1 MFSQFLAIFFKLLKL
16 DKPLY
21 EDEVLEKIGSKIDD
35 KKKPHN
41 LNLAGLELSFYY
53 SLIIVVMTVIIQTIP
68 NNVYLSWV
76 SERGLQIE
84 QPTFRY
90 LLFFSLLV
98 WFLKSF
104 FIYIVGVKIFPNK
117 NTKCNFLKVLTA
129 VGLAHSPLIFNF
141 LIFNDSLFYGVLIIY
156 VWYVSALVVGINEIL
171 NYKNKLKSFLISFIA
186 PIVISL
192 SLMILYLKIS
202 I

>member
-1 MFSQFLAIFFKLLKL
+1 MILSPLKNSNDILFVSISLLS
-16 DKPLY
+16 
-21 EDEVLEKIGSKIDD
+21 IRF
-35 KKKPHN
+35 
-41 LNLAGLELSFYY
+41 LNLIISRFGLENS
-53 SLIIVVMTVIIQTIP
+53 S
-68 NNVYLSWV
+68 
-76 SERGLQIE
+76 
-84 QPTFRY
+84 
-90 LLFFSLLV
+90 SLLV

-117 NTKCNFLKVLTA
+117 NTKCNFLKVLTI

-141 LIFNDSLFYGVLIIY
+141 LIFNDSLFYGILLTY

-171 NYKNKLKSFLISFIA
+171 NYKNKLKSFLVSFIA

>member
-16 DKPLY
+16 DKTLY
-21 EDEVLEKIGSKIDD
+21 EDGVLEKIGSKIDD
-35 KKKPHN
+35 KKKPYN
-41 LNLAGLELSFYY
+41 LNLVGLELSFYY

-68 NNVYLSWV
+68 NNVYLSWM

-104 FIYIVGVKIFPNK
+104 FIYIVGVKIFPNR
-117 NTKCNFLKVLTA
+117 NTECNFLKVLTT
-129 VGLAHSPLIFNF
+129 VGFAHSPLIFNF
-141 LIFNDSLFYGVLIIY
+141 LIFTDNFLYGILITY
-156 VWYVSALVVGINEIL
+156 VWYVSTLVVGINEIL

-192 SLMILYLKIS
+192 SLFILYIQ
-202 I
+202 IAI